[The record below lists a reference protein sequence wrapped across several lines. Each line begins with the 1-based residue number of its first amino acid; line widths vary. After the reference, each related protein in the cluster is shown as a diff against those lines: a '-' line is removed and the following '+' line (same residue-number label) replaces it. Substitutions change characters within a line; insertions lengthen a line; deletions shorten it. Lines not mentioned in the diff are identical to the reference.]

1 MSPLAMLPLA
11 AAVAAAPADQNAAA
25 HKFAACIARAAPGEA
40 RQFLMTDTMS
50 ASSTAALAAAINGPG
65 EKCKKKAK
73 GLTVGRAIFAGMI
86 AEAMLHARFQPSM
99 SVDDLKVDP
108 RTQRFPVQSAPD
120 TVGLCAVAKAPAA
133 TSALIATQPGS
144 LGESRQIEAI
154 RTVAQGCMKPG
165 ATLKAGA
172 PLLRSIVS
180 LAAWRM
186 VSAEKAR

>member
-1 MSPLAMLPLA
+1 MSPLAMLSF
-11 AAVAAAPADQNAAA
+11 AAVATAAPIEQNEAA
-25 HKFAACIARAAPGEA
+25 HKFASCIARAAPGEA
-40 RQFLMTDTMS
+40 RQFLMMDTMS
-50 ASSTAALAAAINGPG
+50 PSYSAALAAAINGPG

-120 TVGLCAVAKAPAA
+120 TMGLCVVAKAPAA
-133 TSALIATQPGS
+133 TSALIASQPGS
-144 LGESRQIEAI
+144 AAENRQIQAV

-172 PLLRSIVS
+172 PLLRSMVS

-186 VSAEKAR
+186 TSVEKAR

>member
-99 SVDDLKVDP
+99 SVDDLK
-108 RTQRFPVQSAPD
+108 SIW
-120 TVGLCAVAKAPAA
+120 
-133 TSALIATQPGS
+133 IAEP
-144 LGESRQIEAI
+144 
-154 RTVAQGCMKPG
+154 
-165 ATLKAGA
+165 
-172 PLLRSIVS
+172 
-180 LAAWRM
+180 
-186 VSAEKAR
+186 